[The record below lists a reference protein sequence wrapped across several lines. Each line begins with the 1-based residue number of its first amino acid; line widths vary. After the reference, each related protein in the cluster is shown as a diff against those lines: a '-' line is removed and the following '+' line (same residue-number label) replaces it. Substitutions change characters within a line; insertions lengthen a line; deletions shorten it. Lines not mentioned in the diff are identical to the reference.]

1 MRFILAA
8 TLVLV
13 IIITVVD
20 AGRRHRVRNG
30 IRRRYSYGRQLS
42 MWRRYHQRR
51 TLKQIS
57 CDQIRRSQ
65 ICSRCCA
72 VDGNWGPWSGCNA
85 CSVTCGNGTQSRSRS
100 CDNPS
105 PAYGGVDCH
114 GDGIETQS
122 CNTMIDCPVDG
133 NWGTWSEFS
142 TCCSVCGVVEQK
154 RSRVCDNPPPEFGGA
169 DCPGEPVET
178 RNCDSNDCL
187 NNVTTPLCA
196 NQSFDVMVLLDASA
210 KITDDEL
217 GQERDLIQQLYT
229 ELRID
234 GDARRFGFLAH
245 GGFSIFVSI
254 KVLRLEKT
262 SDITTQQSS
271 INDIK
276 KIGGTPILG
285 DAINV
290 LVGNFERSER
300 FTWPDIRQI
309 GIVITAAEALTPIN
323 ETSIVA
329 NDAKAKNISMY
340 AIGIGDRVSEEFVH
354 AIASNPTGAITTT
367 SSKLNETATRLER
380 LICFCDQ

>member
-72 VDGNWGPWSGCNA
+72 
-85 CSVTCGNGTQSRSRS
+85 
-100 CDNPS
+100 
-105 PAYGGVDCH
+105 
-114 GDGIETQS
+114 
-122 CNTMIDCPVDG
+122 VDG